1 MIAAG
6 SLLRTLG
13 LGAGL
18 SLAPLGVAMASSHI
32 VDIQWD
38 AHGRFVHK
46 ADIQAGKFVEVCGAL
61 KPGQKIAWSFQGSAP
76 MNFNIHYHLG
86 KETVFPAKLSAVKD
100 AAQTLNVQ
108 AEQMHCWMWSNKSS
122 AVATLDV
129 ALKIEP

>member
-1 MIAAG
+1 MAVGAW
-6 SLLRTLG
+6 LRMLG

-18 SLAPLGVAMASSHI
+18 SLAHLGAAMASAHI

-38 AHGRFVHK
+38 ASGRFVHK
-46 ADIQAGKFVEVCGAL
+46 AEIQAGKFVEVCGAL
-61 KPGQKIAWSFQGSAP
+61 KPGQKITWSFQGSAP

-108 AEQMHCWMWSNKSS
+108 AEQMHCWMWSNKG
-122 AVATLDV
+122 AALATLDLD
-129 ALKIEP
+129 LKIEP

>member
-1 MIAAG
+1 MAVGAW
-6 SLLRTLG
+6 LRMLG

-18 SLAPLGVAMASSHI
+18 SLAHLGAAMASAHI

-38 AHGRFVHK
+38 ASGRFVHK
-46 ADIQAGKFVEVCGAL
+46 AEIQAGKFVEVCGAL
-61 KPGQKIAWSFQGSAP
+61 KPGQKITWSFQGSAP

-108 AEQMHCWMWSNKSS
+108 AEQMHCWMWSNKSTQPL
-122 AVATLDV
+122 ALQLTL
-129 ALKIEP
+129 AR